1 MTVPEIHGRCKLTFS
16 LEGCFLNQASKNFF
30 RENYRE
36 PESKRNFFKKIREC
50 VSKQCTMTDSKITN
64 HRSRST
70 KIPNIKM
77 ITEYKVT
84 MLNIFEYMKEAIK
97 GINQEQETSK

>member
-1 MTVPEIHGRCKLTFS
+1 
-16 LEGCFLNQASKNFF
+16 
-30 RENYRE
+30 
-36 PESKRNFFKKIREC
+36 
-50 VSKQCTMTDSKITN
+50 MTDSKITN